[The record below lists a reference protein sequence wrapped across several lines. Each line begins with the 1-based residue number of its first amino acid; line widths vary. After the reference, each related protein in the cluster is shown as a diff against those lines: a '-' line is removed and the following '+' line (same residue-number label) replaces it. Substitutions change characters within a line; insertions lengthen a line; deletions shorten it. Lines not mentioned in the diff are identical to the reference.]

1 MKPLADDH
9 SPGCYGRGKEAS
21 RISALMLER
30 YNLGELGR
38 EEKERVD
45 AALAG
50 DPALAERLRA
60 LRASDADIRRRGLAS
75 PAAAPR
81 ARRLRPLMWGAV
93 AAALALVIVLP
104 LSRGARPAGERFK
117 GSAGMAELRVYLK
130 KEGARPLPAEG
141 AVFHEGDTIQLA
153 YTVRDAGD
161 NPYGVIFSI
170 DGHSALTLHYPYTP
184 DSAARLRTGRQ
195 TFLEEAYTLDD
206 APDYEVFFFVVS
218 DKPLAVKEILK
229 TARQL
234 AGNPETAPERGP
246 SVFKNYKLAVLR
258 LRKE

>member
-1 MKPLADDH
+1 
-9 SPGCYGRGKEAS
+9 
-21 RISALMLER
+21 MLER
-30 YNLGELGR
+30 YNLGELSR

-50 DPALAERLRA
+50 DPALTERLRG
-60 LRASDADIRRRGLAS
+60 LRASDADIRRRGLAA

-81 ARRLRPLMWGAV
+81 ARRLRPLMWGAA

-104 LSRGARPAGERFK
+104 LSRGAPPAGGGSAESAGPSGERFK
-117 GSAGMAELRVYLK
+117 GNAGMAELRVYLK
-130 KEGARPLPAEG
+130 KEGTQPLPAEG
-141 AVFHEGDTIQLA
+141 AVFREGDTIQIA

-161 NPYGVIFSI
+161 SPYGVIFSI
-170 DGHSALTLHYPYTP
+170 DGQSALTLHYPYTP

-206 APDYEVFFFVVS
+206 APDYEIFFFVVS
-218 DKPLAVKEILK
+218 DKPLGVKEILK

-234 AGNPETAPERGP
+234 AGNPETALERGP